1 MLFFPEDHTE
11 LSGKLRTNLLSNQK
25 MIKLLLSLPVK
36 EGERTASIVGKAPG
50 ADAYALEGLQQV
62 PSYPMPAMTMWV
74 FSYSV
79 PTSVKDLFFIINYF
93 RGRVEEQ
100 H

>member
-50 ADAYALEGLQQV
+50 ADAYAADTDPGGIAAGTELPHACCDYVG
-62 PSYPMPAMTMWV
+62 
-74 FSYSV
+74 
-79 PTSVKDLFFIINYF
+79 FFIFSTYF
-93 RGRVEEQ
+93 CERLIFYY
-100 H
+100 